1 MEIRTRTIVM
11 VMLKG
16 IMTIEPVPTV
26 RYLTITNVDSNL
38 KTIIKL
44 LNYISPLSRTVFSTK
59 QHARCSSLLLDRG
72 MSQIFHNIF
81 SNLVFFLYILCISVM
96 GYNVKVPLIC
106 IKSKIHIYDAYCCEI
121 CVCNF

>member
-26 RYLTITNVDSNL
+26 IYLTITNVDSNL

-44 LNYISPLSRTVFSTK
+44 LNYFSPLSRTVFPPNNT
-59 QHARCSSLLLDRG
+59 LDA
-72 MSQIFHNIF
+72 HH
-81 SNLVFFLYILCISVM
+81 Y
-96 GYNVKVPLIC
+96 Y
-106 IKSKIHIYDAYCCEI
+106 
-121 CVCNF
+121 